1 MKCKVCGKEAE
12 VKFTTKVLHK
22 YDAEYYFCGNC
33 KFLFAGNPFWLE
45 ESYRRPINLAD
56 TGLLSRNLYFARLVS
71 VLIYF
76 FFDKKKKFLDYAGG
90 YGVFTRL
97 MRDNGFDYYWNDPYC
112 TNLLA
117 AGFEYEIKPGDKIEL
132 LTAFELF
139 EHFTDPLET
148 NKLLE
153 ISRNIVFS
161 TLLLPEQIPE
171 PDKWWYYGFDHGQ
184 HISFY
189 SKETLQ
195 FIARKNNLNFYS
207 ALGLHIF
214 TEKRI
219 NRIKLYILLVAAVLD
234 LNRIVKKIMG
244 SKTETDNVLMS
255 RRENPN

>member
-12 VKFTTKVLHK
+12 IKFTTKVLYK
-22 YDAEYYFCGNC
+22 YDADYFFCRNC

-56 TGLLSRNLYFARLVS
+56 TGLLSRNQYFACLVT
-71 VLIYF
+71 VIIYF
-76 FFDKKKKFLDYAGG
+76 FFNKKGKFLDYAGG

-97 MRDNGFDYYWNDPYC
+97 MRDNGFDYYWNDPFSK
-112 TNLLA
+112 NLLA
-117 AGFEYEIKPGDKIEL
+117 AGFEYDIKSGDKIEL

-139 EHFTDPLET
+139 EHFTDPAEI
-148 NKLLE
+148 NKLLA
-153 ISRNIVFS
+153 ISRDIIFS
-161 TLLLPEQIPE
+161 TQLLPEPIPE
-171 PDKWWYYGFDHGQ
+171 PDKWWYYGFEHGQ

-207 ALGLHIF
+207 ALGLNIF

-219 NRIKLYILLVAAVLD
+219 NRIKLYLLLMFAVLG
-234 LNRIVKKIMG
+234 LSRLVKINMG
-244 SKTETDNVLMS
+244 SKTEKDNVLMS